1 MTQAPK
7 WYSGVTRYQWLV
19 LLVASLGWVFDAFEG
34 QLFNLTRGAMLSD
47 ILGVQPGD
55 PEAKKWGDI
64 FLGIFLA
71 GGTFGGLLFGSLGD
85 KWGRKPVMVLTIL
98 FYSIFSGLTYF
109 ATDLWHVGVL
119 RFLVA
124 MGVGGEWAVAAA
136 LVAEVFPK
144 HARTHA
150 GGIFHATGVLGTWI
164 AALTAMGVENEWRIA
179 YLIGILPALLTLWI
193 RASIKEPEKWQEA
206 KEEGKRMGSYAD
218 LFGDARWR
226 ARALLGMTLA
236 AVGLGTFWGV
246 CVATQDLTREL
257 LLSIASENFKT
268 SLTSLVQ
275 SGAGVYCWPQLIE
288 VGGLLHKFGVESSEA
303 DRESKFAYG
312 IIQVTGALFGQLS
325 FGPLCARLGRKRTFA
340 LMHVLSFIMVLVVCY
355 LPRSYMQML
364 ILLPLFGFVT
374 LSIHSGYAIY
384 FPELFPNHL
393 RSTGASFCF
402 NAGRLIAAPVLILS
416 GYVKTIT
423 SLPNAIAMLGGLFL
437 LGLLVL
443 AYLPETKGEDLPE

>member
-1 MTQAPK
+1 MKSEK
-7 WYSGVTRYQWLV
+7 WHSGVTRYQWLV

-34 QLFNLTRGAMLSD
+34 QLFNLTRGAMLSE
-47 ILGVQPGD
+47 ILGVGPGD

-109 ATDLWHVGVL
+109 ATELWHVGVL

-150 GGIFHATGVLGTWI
+150 GGIFHATGVLGTWL

-218 LFGDARWR
+218 LFGDAQWR

-257 LLSIASENFKT
+257 LLSLDYAP
-268 SLTSLVQ
+268 
-275 SGAGVYCWPQLIE
+275 AD
-288 VGGLLHKFGVESSEA
+288 A
-303 DRESKFAYG
+303 DRKSKFAYG
-312 IIQVTGALFGQLS
+312 IIQVSGALFGQLS
-325 FGPLCARLGRKRTFA
+325 FGPLCARFGRKPTFA
-340 LMHVLSFIMVLVVCY
+340 VMHSLSFIMVLVVCY
-355 LPRSYMQML
+355 LPQSHMQML
-364 ILLPLFGFVT
+364 LLLPLFGFVT

-416 GYVKTIT
+416 GYVKTLT
-423 SLPNAIAMLGGLFL
+423 TLPNAIAMLGGLFL

-443 AYLPETKGEDLPE
+443 VFLPETKGEDLPE

>member
-1 MTQAPK
+1 MPKPGGVLCLLMQSSK

-34 QLFNLTRGAMLSD
+34 QLFNLTRGAMLSE

-85 KWGRKPVMVLTIL
+85 KFGRKPVMVLTIL

-109 ATDLWHVGVL
+109 ASELWHVGVL

-136 LVAEVFPK
+136 LVAEIFPK
-144 HARTHA
+144 QARTHA
-150 GGIFHATGVLGTWI
+150 GGIFHATGVLGTWL
-164 AALTAMGVENEWRIA
+164 AALTAMEVGSEWRIA
-179 YLIGILPALLTLWI
+179 YLIGILPALLTLWV
-193 RASIKEPEKWQEA
+193 RSSIQEPESWHEA
-206 KEEGKRMGSYAD
+206 RQSGKPMGSFTD
-218 LFGDARWR
+218 LFGNARWR
-226 ARALLGMTLA
+226 SRALLGMSLA

-257 LLSIASENFKT
+257 LLS
-268 SLTSLVQ
+268 L
-275 SGAGVYCWPQLIE
+275 
-288 VGGLLHKFGVESSEA
+288 GVEIQTAESQ
-303 DRESKFAYG
+303 SKFAYG
-312 IIQVTGALFGQLS
+312 IIQVLGAGLGQLS
-325 FGPLCARLGRKRTFA
+325 FGPLCARFGRRRTFA
-340 LMHVLSFIMVLVVCY
+340 LMHVLSFVMVLVVCFV
-355 LPRSYMQML
+355 PRSYTQML
-364 ILLPLFGFVT
+364 LLLPVFGFVT

-384 FPELFPNHL
+384 FPELFPSHL

-402 NAGRLIAAPVLILS
+402 NAGRLLAAPVLFLS
-416 GYVKTIT
+416 GYVKTLT
-423 SLPNAIAMLGGLFL
+423 SLPNAVALMGCLFL
-437 LGLLVL
+437 LGLVVL
-443 AYLPETKGEDLPE
+443 AFLPETQGEDLPE

>member
-1 MTQAPK
+1 MDNRK

-34 QLFNLTRGAMLSD
+34 QLFNLTRGAMLSE

-85 KWGRKPVMVLTIL
+85 KIGRQPVMVLTIL
-98 FYSIFSGLTYF
+98 FYSVFSGLTYF
-109 ATDLWHVGVL
+109 ATELWHVGVL
-119 RFLVA
+119 RFFVA

-136 LVAEVFPK
+136 LVAEIFPK

-150 GGIFHATGVLGTWI
+150 GGIFHATGVLGTWL
-164 AALTAMGVENEWRIA
+164 AALTAMEVANEWRIA
-179 YLIGILPALLTLWI
+179 YLVGILPALLTVWV
-193 RASIKEPEKWQEA
+193 RSSIKEPDSWHDA
-206 KEEGKRMGSYAD
+206 KSSGKPMGSFAE
-218 LFGDARWR
+218 LFGDPRWR
-226 ARALLGMTLA
+226 SRALLGMSLS

-257 LLSIASENFKT
+257 LLSLAIQPA
-268 SLTSLVQ
+268 
-275 SGAGVYCWPQLIE
+275 
-288 VGGLLHKFGVESSEA
+288 EA
-303 DRESKFAYG
+303 DKSSKFAYG
-312 IIQVTGALFGQLS
+312 IIQVIGAGIGQLS

-340 LMHVLSFIMVLVVCY
+340 IMHLLSFLMVLAVCY
-355 LPRSYMQML
+355 LPQNYSQML

-374 LSIHSGYAIY
+374 LSIHAGYAIY

-402 NAGRLIAAPVLILS
+402 NAGRLLAAPMLFLS
-416 GYVKTIT
+416 AYIKTLT
-423 SLPNAIAMLGGLFL
+423 TLPNAVALMGCLFL
-437 LGLLVL
+437 LGMFILSF
-443 AYLPETKGEDLPE
+443 LPETKDTDLPE

>member
-1 MTQAPK
+1 MTTSPK

-257 LLSIASENFKT
+257 LLSLDYK
-268 SLTSLVQ
+268 
-275 SGAGVYCWPQLIE
+275 P
-288 VGGLLHKFGVESSEA
+288 A
-303 DRESKFAYG
+303 DADQKSKFAYG

-355 LPRSYMQML
+355 LPRSHMQML
-364 ILLPLFGFVT
+364 LLLPLFGFVT

-384 FPELFPNHL
+384 FPELFPSHL

-416 GYVKTIT
+416 GYVKTVT

>member
-1 MTQAPK
+1 MDNRK

-34 QLFNLTRGAMLSD
+34 QLFNLTRGAMLSE

-85 KWGRKPVMVLTIL
+85 KIGRQPVMVLTIL
-98 FYSIFSGLTYF
+98 FYSVFSGLTYF
-109 ATDLWHVGVL
+109 ATELWHVGVL
-119 RFLVA
+119 RFFVA

-136 LVAEVFPK
+136 LVAEIFPK

-150 GGIFHATGVLGTWI
+150 GGIFHATGVLGTWL
-164 AALTAMGVENEWRIA
+164 AALTAMEVANEWRIA
-179 YLIGILPALLTLWI
+179 YLVGILPALLTIWV
-193 RASIKEPEKWQEA
+193 RSSIKEPDSWHEA
-206 KEEGKRMGSYAD
+206 KSSGKPMGSFAE
-218 LFGDARWR
+218 LFGDSRWR
-226 ARALLGMTLA
+226 SRALLGMSLA

-257 LLSIASENFKT
+257 LLSLGIQPA
-268 SLTSLVQ
+268 
-275 SGAGVYCWPQLIE
+275 
-288 VGGLLHKFGVESSEA
+288 EA
-303 DRESKFAYG
+303 DKSSKFAYG
-312 IIQVTGALFGQLS
+312 IIQVIGAGIGQLS

-340 LMHVLSFIMVLVVCY
+340 IMHLLSFLMVLAVCY
-355 LPRSYMQML
+355 LPQSYSQML

-374 LSIHSGYAIY
+374 LSIHAGYAIY
-384 FPELFPNHL
+384 FPELFPNQL

-402 NAGRLIAAPVLILS
+402 NAGRLLAAPMLFLS
-416 GYVKTIT
+416 AYIKTLT
-423 SLPNAIAMLGGLFL
+423 TLPNAVALMGCLFL
-437 LGLLVL
+437 LGMFILSF
-443 AYLPETKGEDLPE
+443 LPETKDTDLPE

>member
-1 MTQAPK
+1 MDNRK

-34 QLFNLTRGAMLSD
+34 QLFNLTRGAMLSE

-85 KWGRKPVMVLTIL
+85 KIGRQPVMVLTIL
-98 FYSIFSGLTYF
+98 FYSVFSGLTYF
-109 ATDLWHVGVL
+109 ATELWHVGVL
-119 RFLVA
+119 RFFVA

-136 LVAEVFPK
+136 LVAEIFPK

-150 GGIFHATGVLGTWI
+150 GGIFHATGVLGTWL
-164 AALTAMGVENEWRIA
+164 AALTAMEVANEWRIA
-179 YLIGILPALLTLWI
+179 YLVGILPALLTVWV
-193 RASIKEPEKWQEA
+193 RSSIKEPDSWHDA
-206 KEEGKRMGSYAD
+206 KSSGKPMGSFAE
-218 LFGDARWR
+218 LFGDPRWR
-226 ARALLGMTLA
+226 SRALLGMSLS

-257 LLSIASENFKT
+257 LLSLAIQPA
-268 SLTSLVQ
+268 
-275 SGAGVYCWPQLIE
+275 
-288 VGGLLHKFGVESSEA
+288 EA
-303 DRESKFAYG
+303 DKSSKFAYG
-312 IIQVTGALFGQLS
+312 IIQVIGAGIGQLS

-340 LMHVLSFIMVLVVCY
+340 IMHLLSFLMVLAVCY
-355 LPRSYMQML
+355 LPQNYSQML

-374 LSIHSGYAIY
+374 LSIHAGYAIY

-402 NAGRLIAAPVLILS
+402 NAGRLLAAPMLFLS
-416 GYVKTIT
+416 AYIKTLT
-423 SLPNAIAMLGGLFL
+423 TLPNAIALMGGLFL
-437 LGLLVL
+437 LGMFILSF
-443 AYLPETKGEDLPE
+443 LPETKDTDLPE